1 MHLQVQIKS
10 RKSTICLLIW
20 AWIHTQK
27 IRVLKKLVV
36 HLWPDGTLMVSRAG
50 QAFDAN
56 GELVDQKVRDQLAA
70 FVQGFAAFAAATRR

>member
-1 MHLQVQIKS
+1 MANELSNPIFQDAEKA
-10 RKSTICLLIW
+10 REWLE
-20 AWIHTQK
+20 A
-27 IRVLKKLVV
+27 